1 MLYTIY
7 KVVNVVNDKFYIGK
21 HQTKDLNDG
30 YMGSGKAIRAAIK
43 QYGIE
48 SFTKEILFVFDN
60 EAEMN
65 AKEKEL
71 VTENLVNDS
80 KSYNLGIGG
89 EGGAHFKGRQHTA
102 DTKNKIK
109 NSMIGKKYNKT
120 SDQLKRENES
130 RRIKN
135 NGKFFSDS
143 TILNIIK
150 AKGSP
155 VVINGVQYYSQSQA
169 KRETGFSFSK
179 IKKLAV

>member
-1 MLYTIY
+1 MYYTIY
-7 KVVNVVNDKFYIGK
+7 KIINNINSKFYIGK
-21 HQTKDLNDG
+21 HQTQDLNDG

-48 SFTKEILFVFDN
+48 SFTKKILFIFDT

-65 AKEKEL
+65 AKEKEIITEEL
-71 VTENLVNDS
+71 VQNIN
-80 KSYNLGIGG
+80 SYNLGIGG
-89 EGGAHFKGRQHTA
+89 EGGAHFKGKHHTLE
-102 DTKNKIK
+102 TKVKIK
-109 NSMIGKKYNKT
+109 NSMIGKKYKKT
-120 SDQLKRENES
+120 SDQLKKENEL

-135 NGKFFSDS
+135 NGKFFSNA

-155 VVINGVQYYSQSQA
+155 VNINGVQYYSQSQA
-169 KRETGFSFSK
+169 KRETGYSFSK

>member
-1 MLYTIY
+1 MHFTIY
-7 KVVNVVNDKFYIGK
+7 KVTNTLNNKFYIGK
-21 HQTKDLNDG
+21 HQTKNLNDS
-30 YMGSGKAIRAAIK
+30 YMGSGRAIRSAIK

-48 SFTKEILFVFDN
+48 SFKKEILFVFDN

-71 VTENLVNDS
+71 INEDLVKDTS
-80 KSYNLGIGG
+80 SYNLGIGG
-89 EGGAHFKGRQHTA
+89 EGGAHFKGRQHSYV
-102 DTKNKIK
+102 TKTKIR

-120 SDQLKRENES
+120 SDQLKKENES

-135 NGKFFSDS
+135 KGKFFSDS

-155 VVINGVQYYSQSQA
+155 VNINGVQYYSQSQA
-169 KRETGFSFSK
+169 KRETGYSFSK